1 MLWAAS
7 TEEEWREAYDELLKS
22 RDGRRYLNYGDL
34 IALGNGGGVAGER
47 MKDLNAWMVS
57 GDAFGILVM
66 MAATT
71 L

>member
-1 MLWAAS
+1 MLKA
-7 TEEEWREAYDELLKS
+7 RE
-22 RDGRRYLNYGDL
+22 GRQYLNYADL
-34 IALGNGGGVAGER
+34 IALGNSGGGDGAR

>member
-1 MLWAAS
+1 M
-7 TEEEWREAYDELLKS
+7 LKS
-22 RDGRRYLNYGDL
+22 RNGQRYLNYGDL
-34 IALGNGGGVAGER
+34 IALGNGSGKDEAK